1 MPPALA
7 KRLRLL
13 VVKRLAAIL
22 LAACCAGV
30 QAQAQADHPIMA
42 GAAVPP
48 YSAYLGDAGN
58 WSQHVWSQG
67 RTNKGELSLEAVSH
81 QAAEDA
87 RQLTWS
93 GDGSNESLFYLRAD
107 APQDFSALGS
117 DAAISVI
124 LRVDQK
130 PEGPV
135 KQRVDCGYPCRG
147 QLDMTPV
154 FKAVEPG
161 DWFRLSVPLKCF
173 ATAGAKLSQ
182 VHAPLVFSTN
192 HPFQLSVSQAAITES
207 PPPASLLKCK

>member
-1 MPPALA
+1 MPPAPA
-7 KRLRLL
+7 FAR
-13 VVKRLAAIL
+13 RLAAIL
-22 LAACCAGV
+22 LAACCAV
-30 QAQAQADHPIMA
+30 AQAEAQAQEQEQADHPIMA
-42 GAAVPP
+42 GDAIPP

-58 WSQHVWSQG
+58 WSRHVWSQG
-67 RTNKGELSLEAVSH
+67 RTDKGELSLEAVSH
-81 QAAEDA
+81 QAPEDA

-182 VHAPLVFSTN
+182 VHAPLVFSAS
-192 HPFQLSVSQAAITES
+192 HPFQLSVSQALITES